1 MFQNLSAF
9 LANSLRYLNIANR
22 IIPIVK
28 DISPS
33 INKIRSTIGNISSNI
48 SIVKTNM
55 NKNYQQNTNVDN
67 SNKQESNNRPTF
79 FQ

>member
-33 INKIRSTIGNISSNI
+33 INK
-48 SIVKTNM
+48 
-55 NKNYQQNTNVDN
+55 NYQQNTSVDN